1 MGFSEKFKKYEEEAL
16 KLLEDVISYPTI
28 LDEYKEDS
36 YEPFGKANRECLEF
50 VLNKAEKDG
59 FKTFNAKNYAGHI
72 EYGDGDE
79 TLGILVHLDVVP
91 VNKDEWI
98 SDPFTLTLRDGKL
111 FARGVEDDKGAFV
124 ANYIALKILKDEGF
138 KPKRKIRIIIGC
150 NEESGS
156 RCVRKYFTLQPEPD
170 IAYSPDAAFPCIN
183 GEKAMAGYDIKVF
196 DNVITYFKAGERYNI
211 VPSYAEMK
219 ININLEKEYLK
230 FLKDN
235 NYEGKI
241 EDGLYKAY
249 GKAAHSMCPFK
260 GLNAAYILF
269 DFLKQ

>member
-138 KPKRKIRIIIGC
+138 KPKRKQ
-150 NEESGS
+150 
-156 RCVRKYFTLQPEPD
+156 K
-170 IAYSPDAAFPCIN
+170 
-183 GEKAMAGYDIKVF
+183 
-196 DNVITYFKAGERYNI
+196 
-211 VPSYAEMK
+211 
-219 ININLEKEYLK
+219 
-230 FLKDN
+230 
-235 NYEGKI
+235 
-241 EDGLYKAY
+241 
-249 GKAAHSMCPFK
+249 
-260 GLNAAYILF
+260 
-269 DFLKQ
+269 